1 MDLWLLLL
9 VVLYVSPVATD
20 SPGKPPWQ
28 PKPVQGVCVP
38 GFYLHHTWYNLTC
51 APCPPGT
58 FSPGNTSFCQHC
70 PQGYSSQTMAAYACE
85 ICDIGYFPLPGNS
98 GCKSCSDPSYNVWA
112 DGSWRGW
119 VTFKEGIGSFHDCYN
134 LDLSMFFGWVW
145 LIFVTLLFL
154 FNIFDGYIHK
164 IAVFRNLRV
173 TQSISN
179 VMIALYKDVKI
190 VLDNIMNEDYTDKEL
205 AEMEAAE
212 NNRNMLSKLEG
223 GMDVFLTEADQK
235 RRRHERRK
243 EQKKKKAE
251 RKNRPRKSPIRLML
265 ETLCYRIYGTSRA
278 ISWCLLGVFLIGIST
293 ILIFIYQL
301 TQIFFQAMLIFR
313 VLGNVSDAPAF
324 ITLMNSWA
332 GAISTDQ
339 LRPFIN
345 YLFVPILGLLN
356 FLVNLRLTL
365 EISQVN
371 MNCTGSQASFELL
384 MNFCLFCMMIV
395 VIQADSTVLFSPLK
409 TAMIDKYVHL
419 LHASQKKR
427 RIYGIRF
434 LLLIGIMIIGP
445 MRYFLSH
452 TLPLPSPL
460 PRSRP
465 HLTTHS
471 LIHSHTHS
479 LTYPSARSTYTVI
492 SFHVTFS
499 LYRISPLLSHL
510 LLPLIYFSLSFPL
523 SRQQSDYT
531 NYTIFIYHG
540 NHGEFFQPWSSCIE
554 SCLRPD
560 HPSRYHQ
567 R

>member
-1 MDLWLLLL
+1 MLLRYLWVWFLLMRH
-9 VVLYVSPVATD
+9 VATD
-20 SPGKPPWQ
+20 SRPGLPPWQ
-28 PKPVQGVCVP
+28 PKPIKGVCQP
-38 GFYLHHTWYNLTC
+38 GFYLRHTFFNLTC
-51 APCPPGT
+51 APCPLGT
-58 FSPGNTSFCQHC
+58 FSPGNTSLCQHC
-70 PQGYSSQTMAAYACE
+70 AEGYSSHIMAATS
-85 ICDIGYFPLPGNS
+85 CDICSIDYFPLPGNS
-98 GCKSCSDPSYNVWA
+98 GCRSCSDPSYNVWA

-119 VTFKEGIGSFHDCYN
+119 VTFKEGIGSFQYCYN
-134 LDLSMFFGWVW
+134 LDFSIFFGWVW
-145 LIFVTLLFL
+145 LLFVTIFFF

-179 VMIALYKDVKI
+179 VMIALYKDVKV

-212 NNRNMLSKLEG
+212 NNNNMLSKLEG
-223 GMDVFLTEADQK
+223 GMDMFLTEAEKKQ
-235 RRRHERRK
+235 RRREKRKEKIKRKTERR
-243 EQKKKKAE
+243 
-251 RKNRPRKSPIRLML
+251 NRPRKSPQRLML

-278 ISWCLLGVFLIGIST
+278 IFWTSLGVFLIGIST
-293 ILIFIYQL
+293 ILIVIYQL

-324 ITLMNSWA
+324 IALMDSWA

-384 MNFCLFCMMIV
+384 INFCLFCMVVV

-445 MRYFLSH
+445 MRYLHAQPTS
-452 TLPLPSPL
+452 LPFPVAFCSLIHPF
-460 PRSRP
+460 
-465 HLTTHS
+465 THSLNHSITQS
-471 LIHSHTHS
+471 LIHSFTHSITQS
-479 LTYPSARSTYTVI
+479 LTY
-492 SFHVTFS
+492 S
-499 LYRISPLLSHL
+499 LTH
-510 LLPLIYFSLSFPL
+510 
-523 SRQQSDYT
+523 
-531 NYTIFIYHG
+531 
-540 NHGEFFQPWSSCIE
+540 
-554 SCLRPD
+554 
-560 HPSRYHQ
+560 
-567 R
+567 